1 LLVTKAPA
9 MISTNVAV
17 AVNTAKRCS
26 PRLYGVETDFRRGSL
41 GSTEGNDSVK
51 NN

>member
-1 LLVTKAPA
+1 MVTKAPA
-9 MISTNVAV
+9 MISTNVAA
-17 AVNTAKRCS
+17 AVNTAKRWC

-41 GSTEGNDSVK
+41 GSVEYNDSVE